1 MNIKKYTHKIK
12 KYSEKWLKKPEVIE
26 ISLPY
31 IPEKFTRPDEI
42 AESYHIDINNKK
54 KDSE

>member
-54 KDSE
+54 KGSE